1 VANAIRDLT
10 KLLTRLPLEAQALI
24 TMARAGLM
32 TPESPLRLLQ
42 MAQAFEHYGAYGAAI
57 RIAALRDGDRPGVVD
72 DLGVL
77 TFAELDRRS
86 NALANA
92 LRDLEIRAGDG
103 VGILCRNHR
112 GILDAIFAAAKA
124 GAKVVMLNTDFAG
137 PQAKAA
143 CDREGVKFL
152 VYDQEFEHVSADVKA
167 PLGRLIAWGHGSSD
181 VPTTES
187 LIATGDGRPP
197 TAPERPGTV
206 VILTS
211 GTTGTPKG
219 ATREVNMSLL
229 APGALLGKV
238 PFRRG
243 EATFVAPPVFHAFG
257 LATTLFSIALSS
269 TVVLRRRFDA
279 DVVLR
284 ATADQSCS
292 ALILV
297 PAMLDRLL
305 GLGRERIDE
314 IDLSALRIIFSS
326 GSQLTGAVASQAMDV
341 FGDVV
346 YNLYGSTEVAYV
358 AIATPDDLKAAPGT
372 VGRPPLG
379 VSVRIYD
386 EKGHSLPQG
395 TTGRIFVQNGEE
407 FSGYTGGGSKE
418 ILEGFMSTGDVGH
431 FDEAERLF
439 VEGRDD
445 DMIVSGG
452 ENVFPGEVEDLLTG
466 HEAIHEAAAVGV
478 PDDALGRRL
487 QAFVVLNSG
496 AHLDA
501 DEVKAYVNRN
511 LARFKTPRDVIFL
524 ETLPR
529 NAAGKVLKQRLIEM
543 DADE

>member
-1 VANAIRDLT
+1 VANPLHDLT

-24 TMARAGLM
+24 NIAGSGLI
-32 TPESPLRLLQ
+32 TPESPHRLLQ
-42 MAQAFEHYGAYGAAI
+42 MAQAFEHYGAYGAALSV
-57 RIAALRDGDRPGVVD
+57 AALRDGDRPGVVD

-77 TFAELDRRS
+77 TFAELDHRS
-86 NALANA
+86 NALANG
-92 LRDLEIRAGDG
+92 LRDIGIHSGDG

-112 GILDAIFAAAKA
+112 GILDAIFASAKA
-124 GAKVVMLNTDFAG
+124 GARAVMLNTDFAG

-143 CDREGVKFL
+143 CDREGVNL
-152 VYDQEFEHVSADVKA
+152 LIYDQEFEQVSADVEA
-167 PLGRLIAWGHGSSD
+167 SLGRLIAWADGSSD

-187 LIATGDGRPP
+187 LIATDDGRPP
-197 TAPERPGTV
+197 AAPEKPGTV

-219 ATREVNMSLL
+219 ATRDVNMSMV

-243 EATFVAPPVFHAFG
+243 ETTFVAPPIFHAFG

-279 DVVLR
+279 DVVLQDM
-284 ATADQSCS
+284 ANQGCS

-297 PAMLDRLL
+297 PTMLDRLI
-305 GLGRERIDE
+305 GVGEERIDE
-314 IDLSALRIIFSS
+314 LDLSALRIIFSS

-341 FGDVV
+341 FGDVL

-358 AIATPDDLKAAPGT
+358 AIATPDDLRAAPGT
-372 VGRPPLG
+372 VGRAPLG
-379 VSVRIYD
+379 VTVRIYD
-386 EKGHSLPQG
+386 EKGNSLPQG
-395 TTGRIFVQNGEE
+395 ATGRIFVHNGEE
-407 FSGYTGGGSKE
+407 FSGYTGGDSKE
-418 ILEGFMSTGDVGH
+418 IIDGFMSTGDVGH

-452 ENVFPGEVEDLLTG
+452 ENVFPAEVEDVLTA

-478 PDDALGRRL
+478 PDDAMGQRL

-501 DEVKAYVNRN
+501 EEVKAYVTRN
-511 LARFKTPRDVIFL
+511 LARFKTPRDVIFM
-524 ETLPR
+524 EMLPR
-529 NAAGKVLKQRLIEM
+529 NAAGKVLKQQLTKM
-543 DADE
+543 DADG